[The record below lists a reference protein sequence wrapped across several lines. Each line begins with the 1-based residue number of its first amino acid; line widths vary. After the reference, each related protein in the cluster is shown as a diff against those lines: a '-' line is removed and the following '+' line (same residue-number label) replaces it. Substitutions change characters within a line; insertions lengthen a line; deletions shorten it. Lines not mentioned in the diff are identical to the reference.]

1 MTDYLQQARERV
13 AARYKEGSV
22 VQRGIL
28 GGQWDN
34 GDVIRQAIKEIQD
47 EQRQND

>member
-13 AARYKEGSV
+13 AARHKEGSV

-34 GDVIRQAIKEIQD
+34 GDIIRQAIKEIQD